1 MNNSYLFTSESVTEG
16 HPDKMADKIAD
27 SILDYLL
34 KEDKNS
40 KVACEVL
47 LTTGMCLIA
56 GEINTKVYAPIA
68 DITREVIREI
78 GYTNAEF
85 GFDYR
90 TAGILNTIGEQS
102 TDIKHA
108 IEKNKETLGAG
119 DQGMMFGYAC
129 KETKELMPLPISLAN
144 KLCFNLSKVR
154 KNGTLPYLRP
164 DGKSQVTIEYEDDK
178 PKRVHTIV
186 LCAQHS
192 PSIPM
197 NILKEDLIEEVI
209 KQTIP
214 KELLDENTIYHIN
227 PTGRFVIGGPTA
239 DTGLTGRKI
248 VVDSYGGMCSHGGG
262 SFSGKDPSK
271 VDRSAAYMAR
281 YVAKNL
287 VAANICEKIS
297 IQVSYAISMS
307 KPISIMVDT
316 FGTSKYTN
324 DEVLQNINK
333 LFDFSVASIIK
344 TLNLYEPIYKKS
356 SVYGHFGR
364 EDQGFSWE
372 ILDKTDEIKKV
383 FKTNN

>member
-16 HPDKMADKIAD
+16 HPDKMADQIAD

-34 KEDKNS
+34 KEDKHS

-56 GEINTKVYAPIA
+56 GEINTKVYAPIT
-68 DITREVIREI
+68 DIVREVIREI

-102 TDIKHA
+102 LDIKHA
-108 IEKNKETLGAG
+108 ISKNADTLGAG

-129 KETKELMPLPISLAN
+129 NETKEFMPLAISLAN
-144 KLCFNLSKVR
+144 KLCFNLARVR
-154 KNGTLPYLRP
+154 KNGTIPYLRP
-164 DGKSQVTIEYEDDK
+164 DGKAQVTIEYENNK

-186 LCAQHS
+186 LCAQHKE
-192 PSIPM
+192 SIPQ
-197 NILKEDLIEEVI
+197 NILKDDLIEEVI
-209 KQTIP
+209 KDTIP
-214 KELLDENTIYHIN
+214 KELLDEETIYHIN

-248 VVDSYGGMCSHGGG
+248 IVDSYGGSCSHGGG

-287 VAANICEKIS
+287 VAAGICEKIS
-297 IQVSYAISMS
+297 IQVSYAISLS
-307 KPISIMVDT
+307 NPISLMVDT
-316 FGTSKYTN
+316 FKTSKYTN
-324 DEVLQNINK
+324 EQILENINK
-333 LFDFSVASIIK
+333 IFDFSVASIIES
-344 TLNLYEPIYKKS
+344 LNLYTPLYKKS

-364 EDQGFSWE
+364 EDQGFKWE
-372 ILDKTDEIKKV
+372 ETDKIEEIKKL
-383 FKTNN
+383 FSEI